1 MLAASLGG
9 YAATTGTLVGSMAGA
24 LHGCGWVPAAWWDNL
39 QEAEKAGNKPAGQSF
54 LHGGV
59 QHSDKHAHAAGI
71 AEQAGTAAGVS
82 PAGQEGGGV
91 LQEQEEM
98 DEEAAG
104 WVLQPVSKQSV
115 VKLAQQL
122 SELECVE
129 AAPLL

>member
-24 LHGCGWVPAAWWDNL
+24 LHGCGWVPAAWWDHL
-39 QEAEKAGNKPAGQSF
+39 QEAERAGSEPAGQSS

-59 QHSDKHAHAAGI
+59 QHSDKQAHAAGA
-71 AEQAGTAAGVS
+71 AEKGGTAAGVS
-82 PAGQEGGGV
+82 LAGQEGGGD
-91 LQEQEEM
+91 LQEQEEVN
-98 DEEAAG
+98 EEAAG

-115 VKLAQQL
+115 VKLALQL